1 MVCALW
7 LAYFSQQIWT
17 NELARTHAH
26 LNFVHIENPFGE
38 VMSCYAVVVFVTV
51 GWLPL
56 FLLVKTQQ
64 SVSQPRNKRKYVHIL
79 CTNSH
84 WQLITS
90 NGIQTHDTGEKEW
103 EKKQKYRNHAFNL
116 KREFQLFNDFE
127 CVSVCEG
134 RLKNLNSVIF
144 SLSLSF
150 KNRKFNSSASTQ

>member
-1 MVCALW
+1 MVQARSLLTLSFSFSRFSFAPSAYIRTYMVHFSLYDFFFFGLNRNTFVPFFIIMVCALW

-17 NELARTHAH
+17 NELARTHAL

-90 NGIQTHDTGEKEW
+90 NGI
-103 EKKQKYRNHAFNL
+103 
-116 KREFQLFNDFE
+116 
-127 CVSVCEG
+127 
-134 RLKNLNSVIF
+134 
-144 SLSLSF
+144 
-150 KNRKFNSSASTQ
+150 